1 MVELSILGQCSWNEN
16 LNDETRI
23 LRNRHNSWDRYI
35 WRKSENTTCLVK
47 IWFPLMFERNAN
59 DSKYPWNLLLVTPY
73 ECWFRDHVLGIQSA
87 KVAEYERFFFLWYQ
101 STQFTV
107 MILISL
113 LIKNHVQRLLMVKNQ
128 TAKWQIQVR
137 KIIEGCS

>member
-1 MVELSILGQCSWNEN
+1 MIPSNVWKECKWQQISM
-16 LNDETRI
+16 
-23 LRNRHNSWDRYI
+23 
-35 WRKSENTTCLVK
+35 KSTAGDL
-47 IWFPLMFERNAN
+47 
-59 DSKYPWNLLLVTPY
+59 PY